1 MGLDRRYLAWALVY
15 AAVGMGLGIFM
26 AASED
31 FSQKEAHTHLL
42 LVGFVLSLGYGL
54 IHRLWIEQAQ
64 PKLANAQFIAHQA
77 GAIFMCLGLFLL
89 YGKIA
94 PANLLTPILG
104 VSSLAVLVGTLLML
118 YMVLK
123 ANTARS

>member
-1 MGLDRRYLAWALVY
+1 
-15 AAVGMGLGIFM
+15 MGLGIFM
-26 AASED
+26 AASQD

-54 IHRLWIEQAQ
+54 MHRLWLEQSQ
-64 PKLANAQFIAHQA
+64 PKLANAQFIVHQA
-77 GAIFMCLGLFLL
+77 GALLMCLGLVLF

-94 PANLLTPILG
+94 PADLLHPILG
-104 VSSLAVLVGTLLML
+104 ISSLAVLVGTLLML

-123 ANTARS
+123 AETARR